1 VFGFLLSRR
10 WVLFGLAVLALGVVT
25 WRLGEWQFDRLDERR
40 TDNVV
45 IERNLHADPVDVRAV
60 MGQDD
65 PVTESEQWR
74 AVVAQGEYDADAQVL
89 VRYQTRDGR
98 AGVSVVTPLRLD
110 DASHVL
116 VERGW
121 SRTANTAATDIEVP
135 SPPQG
140 EVTVHGW
147 ARQNQSGDEGAI
159 TPQDGQVRLISSAGF
174 SGPVA
179 DSLRQG
185 YVSLEQEEPPP
196 AQRLDA
202 GPQMPELD
210 SGPHFFY
217 GLQWWFFGALALGGF
232 AYFAW
237 AEARDRRRGG

>member
-10 WVLFGLAVLALGVVT
+10 WVLLGLAVLALGVVT
-25 WRLGEWQFDRLDERR
+25 WRLGEWQFDRLEERR
-40 TDNVV
+40 TDNVH
-45 IERNLHADPVDVRAV
+45 IERNLQAEPVDVRTV
-60 MGQDD
+60 MGRQD

-74 AVVAQGEYDADAQVL
+74 TVVMRGEYDTDAQVL
-89 VRYQTRDGR
+89 VRYRTRDGQ

-121 SRTANTAATDIEVP
+121 ERTANAADTDIEVP
-135 SPPQG
+135 APPSGQ
-140 EVTVHGW
+140 VTVHGW
-147 ARQNQSGDEGAI
+147 ARPNQSGDTGAI
-159 TPQDGQVRLISSAGF
+159 TPDRGQVRLISSAGF
-174 SGPVA
+174 SGPIA
-179 DSLRQG
+179 DSLLEG
-185 YVSLEQEEPPP
+185 YVSLDRERPPP

-202 GPQMPELD
+202 GPEMPELN

-237 AEARDRRRGG
+237 AEARDRRRSG